1 MALKDNIRKRMTELG
16 IGNKALSDKSGVALR
31 TINNILSGNTKNPTI
46 DNMIAI
52 SDALE
57 CDVESLT
64 SDGARKKIRTA
75 PVYEAAA
82 GEGRINDSYPSD
94 TYEINLADDE
104 FLFKVVG
111 RSMEPTLLDGDLVV
125 VSAQNTVDYKRQIA
139 LVKINGDEATLKRVQ
154 LKKDGVLLIADN
166 VSVYEPHFF
175 TAEEVSELPVRIEG
189 IVRKVIREL

>member
-57 CDVESLT
+57 CDVEFLT
-64 SDGARKKIRTA
+64 SERARNRIHNV

-94 TYEINLADDE
+94 TYSINLADDE

-111 RSMEPTLLDGDLVV
+111 RSMEPTLLDGDMVV

-154 LKKDGVLLIADN
+154 LKKDGILLIADN

-175 TAEEVSELPVRIEG
+175 TAEEVNDLPVRIDG

>member
-52 SDALE
+52 SDALN
-57 CDVESLT
+57 CDVEFLA
-64 SDGARKKIRTA
+64 SDAVKNKIHTV

-82 GEGRINDSYPSD
+82 GEGRVNDSYPSD

-154 LKKDGVLLIADN
+154 LKKDGILLIADN

-175 TAEEVSELPVRIEG
+175 SAEEVNDLPVRIDG

>member
-1 MALKDNIRKRMTELG
+1 MDIRTKRLKIAFENSGLTQTEVCDRAG
-16 IGNKALSDKSGVALR
+16 INKGAFSSYLAGRYFPKQKSLEKLASVLDVSIQYLMG
-31 TINNILSGNTKNPTI
+31 I
-46 DNMIAI
+46 DN
-52 SDALE
+52 
-57 CDVESLT
+57 
-64 SDGARKKIRTA
+64 A

-154 LKKDGVLLIADN
+154 LKKDGILLIADN

-175 TAEEVSELPVRIEG
+175 SAEEVNDLPVRIDG

>member
-1 MALKDNIRKRMTELG
+1 MALKDSIRKRMSELG

-31 TINNILSGNTKNPTI
+31 TVNNILSGSTKNPTI

-64 SDGARKKIRTA
+64 SDGTKNRAHTVPI
-75 PVYEAAA
+75 YEAAA
-82 GEGRINDSYPSD
+82 GPGRINDAYPSE
-94 TYEINLADDE
+94 TYSVSLADDE
-104 FLFKVVG
+104 FLFRVVG
-111 RSMEPTLLDGDLVV
+111 RSMEPTLLDDDLVII
-125 VSAQNTVDYKRQIA
+125 SAQNTVDYKRQIA

-154 LKKDGVLLIADN
+154 FKEDGMLLIADN
-166 VSVYEPHFF
+166 VNVYEPHFF
-175 TAEEVSELPVRIEG
+175 SAEEVDDLPVRIEG

>member
-125 VSAQNTVDYKRQIA
+125 VSAQNAVDYKRQIA

-154 LKKDGVLLIADN
+154 YKKDGILLIADN
-166 VSVYEPHFF
+166 VNVYEPHFF
-175 TAEEVSELPVRIEG
+175 SAEEVNDLPVRIEG